1 LPPTIEVSDAAQS
14 HHHRLPSKQLWST
27 SEQSWFSYLGG
38 GGDVIPPHSARDDGG
53 MVDDILLL
61 RRGPPSPSSERLMD
75 PMLL

>member
-1 LPPTIEVSDAAQS
+1 MQLSHTTIDC
-14 HHHRLPSKQLWST
+14 LPSSFGQLLSSRGSHIW
-27 SEQSWFSYLGG
+27 G